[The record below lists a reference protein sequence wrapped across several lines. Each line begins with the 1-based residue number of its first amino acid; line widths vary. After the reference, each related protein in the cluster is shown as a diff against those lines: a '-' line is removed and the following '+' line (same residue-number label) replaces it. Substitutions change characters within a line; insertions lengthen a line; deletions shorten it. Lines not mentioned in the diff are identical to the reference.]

1 MMKKK
6 MRIFSKDVV
15 INRLS
20 LILTFSRFNNTFIVM
35 FMDDLSTIKFFNNI
49 SLFKHSLFLRKLKF
63 SDAYVCFFKNNL
75 FFDHLN
81 YFSVHLK
88 NSIND
93 GQNMLLSYVY
103 NGIFVNLYNINL
115 IENLLHKYKYF
126 LDFENFFIQTIIFI
140 IILLEN
146 IFICL
151 IDSFLLFL
159 ENKFINFLC
168 Y

>member
-1 MMKKK
+1 MKKK

-35 FMDDLSTIKFFNNI
+35 FLDDLSTIKFLNSI
-49 SLFKHSLFLRKLKF
+49 SIFKHALFLRKLKF
-63 SDAYVCFFKNNL
+63 SDAYVCFFKVNVL
-75 FFDHLN
+75 FDHLN
-81 YFSVHLK
+81 YFLAHFK

-93 GQNMLLSYVY
+93 GQNMLLSYVF
-103 NGIFVNLYNINL
+103 NGIFINLHNINL
-115 IENLLHKYKYF
+115 IENLLYKYKYF
-126 LDFENFFIQTIIFI
+126 LDFETLFVQTIVLI
-140 IILLEN
+140 IILIEN

-159 ENKFINFLC
+159 ENSFINFLC

>member
-1 MMKKK
+1 MKKKK

-35 FMDDLSTIKFFNNI
+35 FLDDLNTIKFFNNI
-49 SLFKHSLFLRKLKF
+49 SVFKHALFLRKLKF
-63 SDAYVCFFKNNL
+63 SDAYVCFFKINV

-88 NSIND
+88 NSMND

-103 NGIFVNLYNINL
+103 KGIFINLHNINL
-115 IENLLHKYKYF
+115 IDNLLHKYKYF
-126 LDFENFFIQTIIFI
+126 LDFENLFVQTIVLI

-159 ENKFINFLC
+159 ENSFLNFLC